1 MTYIQKVRPGAIP
14 PVMATPGSAAHDFAV
29 PYCSDP
35 VVIRPQHRVM
45 VGSGWAI
52 EVPHGYGLFLFSRS
66 GHGAKH
72 GVRLA
77 NCVGVIDSDY
87 RGEIIGA
94 ITNDGMDQIV
104 LKPGDR
110 YMQGVLMPI
119 RSDEWVVTDVLSN
132 TSRGEGGFGSTGG

>member
-1 MTYIQKVRPGAIP
+1 MTYLQRLKPGAILP
-14 PVMATPGSAAHDFAV
+14 TMATPGSAAHDFAV
-29 PYCSDP
+29 PEGSEP
-35 VVIRPQHRVM
+35 IVIRPQHRVM

-52 EVPHGYGLFLFSRS
+52 EVPQGYGLFLFSRS
-66 GHGAKH
+66 GHGAKY

-87 RGEIIGA
+87 RGEVIGA
-94 ITNDGMDQIV
+94 ITNDGMDRIV
-104 LKPGDR
+104 LEAGDR

-119 RSDEWVVTDVLSN
+119 LSDEWVVTDVLSD